1 MPDDDEFRRD
11 PTYRPIIKVAR
22 SVFWGLGI
30 RFDIVGEEN
39 IPLTGGAL
47 LAINHTSFLDFA
59 LSGVPADLRGKRLVR
74 FMAKDAVFKHP
85 VGGPLMRGMKHI
97 PVDRD
102 HGSQSF
108 RDAVRYLKAG
118 ELVGIFPEATM
129 SRAMDVKEIKSGAVR
144 IAIAANVPIIP
155 MCVFG
160 GARILSYGHRDFSRG
175 TTVAMTVGAPMY
187 FTRGVN
193 ADEATEQL
201 RSRMRELLDETVA
214 RYPVTGS
221 PWWVPRR
228 LGGSAPTLEQAEELD
243 HQARAERA
251 ARKAAKAAKRGKA
264 LPASPASSDQPT
276 QPPSGASSDAPD
288 PK

>member
-1 MPDDDEFRRD
+1 VADDNEFRRD

-22 SVFWGLGI
+22 GVFWGLGI
-30 RFDIVGEEN
+30 KFDIVGEQN

-59 LSGVPADLRGKRLVR
+59 LSGVPANLRGKRLVR

-102 HGSQSF
+102 NGSQSF

-144 IAIAANVPIIP
+144 IAVAAKVPIIP

-160 GARILSYGHRDFSRG
+160 GARLLSYGHRDFSRG
-175 TTVAMTVGAPMY
+175 TTVAMTVGAPMH
-187 FTRGVN
+187 FTRADN
-193 ADEATEQL
+193 PDEATEQL
-201 RSRMRELLDETVA
+201 RARMRELLDETVA

-243 HQARAERA
+243 RQARADRA

-264 LPASPASSDQPT
+264 LPPAPVDPEQSADPSPGVPT
-276 QPPSGASSDAPD
+276 DKPD